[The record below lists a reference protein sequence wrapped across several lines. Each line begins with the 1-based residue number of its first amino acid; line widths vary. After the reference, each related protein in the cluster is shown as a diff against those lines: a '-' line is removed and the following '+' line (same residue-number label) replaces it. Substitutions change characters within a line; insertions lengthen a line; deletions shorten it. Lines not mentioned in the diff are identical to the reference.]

1 MSPKEPSMDTPIVPF
16 LIASDFQH
24 LANSFFL
31 ASCSL
36 LEGDVLG
43 QFTVDQI
50 EGEWTIS
57 SKKPL
62 DREDTEKY
70 LLKVMASDGKFQAT
84 TEVEIFVLDINDNS
98 PECGQ
103 VRRLFWGIKGI
114 KGDPGMKEYNRKEER
129 TGRAC

>member
-1 MSPKEPSMDTPIVPF
+1 MDTPVFCF
-16 LIASDFQH
+16 LTPSDFQH
-24 LANSFFL
+24 LVNAFFTCFL
-31 ASCSL
+31 PP

-103 VRRLFWGIKGI
+103 VRHLFWGTRGI
-114 KGDPGMKEYNRKEER
+114 KGDPGRKR
-129 TGRAC
+129 TQ

>member
-1 MSPKEPSMDTPIVPF
+1 M
-16 LIASDFQH
+16 
-24 LANSFFL
+24 
-31 ASCSL
+31 
-36 LEGDVLG
+36 LG

-103 VRRLFWGIKGI
+103 VRRLTCYIGGQ
-114 KGDPGMKEYNRKEER
+114 KEKAER
-129 TGRAC
+129 AHAERIWLVMFLTQSGCFDYT

>member
-1 MSPKEPSMDTPIVPF
+1 MP
-16 LIASDFQH
+16 
-24 LANSFFL
+24 FFL
-31 ASCSL
+31 ASCPL
-36 LEGDVLG
+36 LEGDILG
-43 QFTVDQI
+43 QFTVNQI

-103 VRRLFWGIKGI
+103 VRCLSWDI
-114 KGDPGMKEYNRKEER
+114 GDMRGASGKKK
-129 TGRAC
+129 TQ

>member
-1 MSPKEPSMDTPIVPF
+1 MP
-16 LIASDFQH
+16 
-24 LANSFFL
+24 FFL
-31 ASCSL
+31 ASCPL
-36 LEGDVLG
+36 LEGDALG
-43 QFTVDQI
+43 QFTVNQI

-70 LLKVMASDGKFQAT
+70 LLKVMASDGKFQAI

-103 VRRLFWGIKGI
+103 VRHLSWDTR
-114 KGDPGMKEYNRKEER
+114 GMRGASGKKR
-129 TGRAC
+129 TQ

>member
-1 MSPKEPSMDTPIVPF
+1 MP
-16 LIASDFQH
+16 
-24 LANSFFL
+24 
-31 ASCSL
+31 L
-36 LEGDVLG
+36 LEGDTLG
-43 QFTVDQI
+43 QFQVNQI

-103 VRRLFWGIKGI
+103 VRHLFWYVWGHEGSGWEGENTRARKKRQKEHMLRGF
-114 KGDPGMKEYNRKEER
+114 GLSLFFSHDPVALIILGKFN
-129 TGRAC
+129 

>member
-1 MSPKEPSMDTPIVPF
+1 MP
-16 LIASDFQH
+16 
-24 LANSFFL
+24 FFL
-31 ASCSL
+31 ASCPL

-43 QFTVDQI
+43 QFTVNQI
-50 EGEWTIS
+50 EGQWTIS

-103 VRRLFWGIKGI
+103 VRRLSWDIGVTRGAFGKQ
-114 KGDPGMKEYNRKEER
+114 R
-129 TGRAC
+129 TQ

>member
-1 MSPKEPSMDTPIVPF
+1 MP
-16 LIASDFQH
+16 
-24 LANSFFL
+24 FFL
-31 ASCSL
+31 TSCPF
-36 LEGDVLG
+36 LEGDILG
-43 QFTVDQI
+43 QFTVNQI

-103 VRRLFWGIKGI
+103 VRCLSWDIRDMRGASG
-114 KGDPGMKEYNRKEER
+114 KEK
-129 TGRAC
+129 TQ

>member
-1 MSPKEPSMDTPIVPF
+1 MP
-16 LIASDFQH
+16 
-24 LANSFFL
+24 FFL
-31 ASCSL
+31 ASCPL
-36 LEGDVLG
+36 LEGDALG
-43 QFTVDQI
+43 QFTVNQI

-70 LLKVMASDGKFQAT
+70 LLKVMASDGKFQAI

-103 VRRLFWGIKGI
+103 VRHLSWDTRGASGK
-114 KGDPGMKEYNRKEER
+114 KR
-129 TGRAC
+129 TQ

>member
-1 MSPKEPSMDTPIVPF
+1 MP
-16 LIASDFQH
+16 
-24 LANSFFL
+24 FFL
-31 ASCSL
+31 LASRPL

-84 TEVEIFVLDINDNS
+84 TEVEIFVLDINDNT

-103 VRRLFWGIKGI
+103 VRHLFWDIRGI
-114 KGDPGMKEYNRKEER
+114 KGDPGRER
-129 TGRAC
+129 TQ

>member
-1 MSPKEPSMDTPIVPF
+1 M
-16 LIASDFQH
+16 
-24 LANSFFL
+24 L
-31 ASCSL
+31 ASCPL
-36 LEGDVLG
+36 LEGDILG
-43 QFTVDQI
+43 QFAVEQI

-70 LLKVMASDGKFQAT
+70 LLKVVASDGKFQAT

-103 VRRLFWGIKGI
+103 VRCQFWDMRGI
-114 KGDPGMKEYNRKEER
+114 KGDPGRER
-129 TGRAC
+129 TQ

>member
-1 MSPKEPSMDTPIVPF
+1 MSI
-16 LIASDFQH
+16 
-24 LANSFFL
+24 FFL
-31 ASCSL
+31 PL

-103 VRRLFWGIKGI
+103 VRWLSCYIRGQEGK
-114 KGDPGMKEYNRKEER
+114 KRQKEHMLRGFSLSCFSHNPV
-129 TGRAC
+129 ALIILSNFN